1 MLRMLRSVEDSER
14 GGDSAGYLGNPV
26 LERVLQCL
34 VDRANLDAGGEKLPG
49 VKDAVGTGRFGGS
62 LVEFGVVAPVLKG
75 AIWSHILPD

>member
-1 MLRMLRSVEDSER
+1 MLRMLGCVEGSGKSR
-14 GGDSAGYLGNPV
+14 DSAGYLGNPV
-26 LERVLQCL
+26 LERVLQSL

-75 AIWSHILPD
+75 AMWSHILSD